1 MLTIIMECR
10 DQETEAAHTLNA
22 LVSGAVEG
30 LVSDVIILD
39 HGSRDGIQKLAEAAG
54 CRYFGHWDMKDVL
67 RTARGDWLFL
77 IEPGARPQ
85 PGWIEEVFEYA
96 SVTRDPARFT
106 ESRTFRKP
114 LFKRLG
120 RRRPPLEHGVILTK
134 RQALAVARSGHTLE
148 RLAEGLKKR
157 VLRSEIIPA
166 WVTAR
171 ESAILD

>member
-30 LVSDVIILD
+30 LVSDVLILD
-39 HGSRDGIQKLAEAAG
+39 RGSSDGIQKLAEAAG
-54 CRYFGHWDMKDVL
+54 CRYYEDWDMRDVL
-67 RTARGDWLFL
+67 EAARGDWLFL

-85 PGWIEEVFEYA
+85 PGWIEEIFEYA
-96 SVTRDPARFT
+96 SVTRDPARFAD
-106 ESRTFRKP
+106 SRTFKKP
-114 LFKRLG
+114 LLKRIG
-120 RRRPPLEHGVILTK
+120 RKRRALENGVILTK
-134 RQALAVARSGHTLE
+134 RQAMAIVGRGFNLEKLAA
-148 RLAEGLKKR
+148 GLKKR

-171 ESAILD
+171 ETTLAD

>member
-54 CRYFGHWDMKDVL
+54 CRYFVDWDMKDVL
-67 RTARGDWLFL
+67 GTARGDWLFL

-85 PGWIEEVFEYA
+85 PWWIEEVFE
-96 SVTRDPARFT
+96 
-106 ESRTFRKP
+106 
-114 LFKRLG
+114 
-120 RRRPPLEHGVILTK
+120 
-134 RQALAVARSGHTLE
+134 
-148 RLAEGLKKR
+148 
-157 VLRSEIIPA
+157 
-166 WVTAR
+166 
-171 ESAILD
+171 